1 MLYNLL
7 RKVKHRAAAAK
18 AGQGAALLSFLKLG
32 DGMFRRFNGW
42 FARFMYGRYGSD
54 QLNVV
59 LLVLFGY
66 SISMAFH
73 VRLLELFLGTQLDYC
88 TLALILYLVPAVV
101 FGLPKRKGTHIAEN
115 SGLA

>member
-1 MLYNLL
+1 MLQPYLEDAGLYGGPSLL
-7 RKVKHRAAAAK
+7 QLLIIPALCLLLGIWFPIR
-18 AGQGAALLSFLKLG
+18 QGRVDL
-32 DGMFRRFNGW
+32 
-42 FARFMYGRYGSD
+42 
-54 QLNVV
+54 VIP

-88 TLALILYLVPAVV
+88 TLALILYLIPAVV

>member
-1 MLYNLL
+1 MLQPYLEDAGLYGGPSLL
-7 RKVKHRAAAAK
+7 QLLIIPALCLLLGIWFPIR
-18 AGQGAALLSFLKLG
+18 QGRVDL
-32 DGMFRRFNGW
+32 
-42 FARFMYGRYGSD
+42 
-54 QLNVV
+54 VIP

-66 SISMAFH
+66 SISMA
-73 VRLLELFLGTQLDYC
+73 FLGTQLDYC

>member
-1 MLYNLL
+1 MGEVHILQPYLEEAGLYGGPSLL
-7 RKVKHRAAAAK
+7 QLLIIPALCLHLGIWFPIR
-18 AGQGAALLSFLKLG
+18 QGRVDL
-32 DGMFRRFNGW
+32 
-42 FARFMYGRYGSD
+42 
-54 QLNVV
+54 VIP